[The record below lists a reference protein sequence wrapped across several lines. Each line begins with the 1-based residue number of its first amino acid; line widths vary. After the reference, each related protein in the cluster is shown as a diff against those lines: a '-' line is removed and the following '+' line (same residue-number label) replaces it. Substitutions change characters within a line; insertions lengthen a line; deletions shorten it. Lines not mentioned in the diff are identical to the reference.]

1 MKDAYQLAIDSSHPQ
16 GPRGKWIKLRQLVAD
31 VDVPLAT
38 QKSTCTVLGLR
49 IGASLYYSTANKVVL
64 FWDKINLF
72 EIKYI
77 FQAEFSLF
85 DCKNLVTHTL

>member
-38 QKSTCTVLGLR
+38 QKRTCTVLGLR

-64 FWDKINLF
+64 FWGGYRQGFGDRRMDST
-72 EIKYI
+72 Y
-77 FQAEFSLF
+77 
-85 DCKNLVTHTL
+85 HT